1 MNIKYKFY
9 KMLSIFF
16 GAKYLM
22 KYYRKQGMHIG
33 NDTNIFSKIITS
45 EPYLISIGNH
55 STIATNVTLITH
67 DASIGALN
75 DRNQASDLCGRIIIG
90 DNCFIGSG
98 AIIMY
103 GVTIPANTIVA
114 AGSVVCKSPEKGGVI
129 IGGNPAKIIGETEL
143 FKNKNYLKSFSLH
156 GISLEDRKQKILE
169 EPEKLV
175 KR

>member
-16 GAKYLM
+16 GVKYLM

-90 DNCFIGSG
+90 DNYWKWC
-98 AIIMY
+98 
-103 GVTIPANTIVA
+103 
-114 AGSVVCKSPEKGGVI
+114 
-129 IGGNPAKIIGETEL
+129 
-143 FKNKNYLKSFSLH
+143 NYYVWCDNSS
-156 GISLEDRKQKILE
+156 
-169 EPEKLV
+169 
-175 KR
+175 